1 VSDLSLTSNAAGS
14 RFAGVDEAGRGPL
27 AGPVVAAA
35 VVLNPAS
42 PIEGLRDS
50 KKLSARQRDARS
62 LEIRTRALAWAIGEA
77 SAEEIDR
84 MNILAASMLAMR
96 RAVRQL
102 AIAFSEVQVDGP
114 HNPGGFIATHPES
127 VSKSP
132 HHRVMPLK
140 RGFQTGFE
148 AEVEPEAGAKAQAE
162 AAAESEVEAESL
174 SRAQAEAAADRALWA
189 TLSVRCIVRGD
200 QQVAE
205 IAAASILAK
214 TYRDRWMTEAALRFP
229 GYGFEQHKGY
239 PTLEHRS
246 VLSRLGLSPI
256 HRRTFA
262 WK

>member
-42 PIEGLRDS
+42 PIDGLRDS

-62 LEIRTRALAWAIGEA
+62 LEIRTRALAWTIGQA

-114 HNPGGFIATHPES
+114 HNPGGFIAPHPES
-127 VSKSP
+127 VSRSP

-140 RGFQTGFE
+140 GGFQPGFE
-148 AEVEPEAGAKAQAE
+148 AEVEPEAGAK
-162 AAAESEVEAESL
+162 
-174 SRAQAEAAADRALWA
+174 AQAEAAADRALWA

>member
-42 PIEGLRDS
+42 PIDGLRDS

-62 LEIRTRALAWAIGEA
+62 LEIRTRALAWTIGQA

-114 HNPGGFIATHPES
+114 HNPGGFIAPHPES
-127 VSKSP
+127 VSRSP

-140 RGFQTGFE
+140 GGFQAGFE
-148 AEVEPEAGAKAQAE
+148 AEVEPEAGAK
-162 AAAESEVEAESL
+162 
-174 SRAQAEAAADRALWA
+174 AQAEAAADRALWA

>member
-1 VSDLSLTSNAAGS
+1 MSDLSLTSNAAGS

-42 PIEGLRDS
+42 PIDGLRDS

-140 RGFQTGFE
+140 GGFQPGFE
-148 AEVEPEAGAKAQAE
+148 AEVEPEAGAK
-162 AAAESEVEAESL
+162 
-174 SRAQAEAAADRALWA
+174 AQAEAAADRALWA

>member
-42 PIEGLRDS
+42 PIDGLRDS

-84 MNILAASMLAMR
+84 MNILEASMLAMR

-114 HNPGGFIATHPES
+114 HNPGGFIAPHSES

-140 RGFQTGFE
+140 GGFQPGFE
-148 AEVEPEAGAKAQAE
+148 AEVEPEAGAK
-162 AAAESEVEAESL
+162 
-174 SRAQAEAAADRALWA
+174 AQAEAAADRALWA

>member
-1 VSDLSLTSNAAGS
+1 MSDLSLTSNAAGS

-42 PIEGLRDS
+42 PIDGLRDS

-62 LEIRTRALAWAIGEA
+62 LEIRTRALAWTIGQA

-114 HNPGGFIATHPES
+114 HNPGGFIAPHPES

-140 RGFQTGFE
+140 GGFQPGFE
-148 AEVEPEAGAKAQAE
+148 AEVEPEAGAK
-162 AAAESEVEAESL
+162 
-174 SRAQAEAAADRALWA
+174 AQAEAAADRALWA

>member
-1 VSDLSLTSNAAGS
+1 MSDLSLTSNAAGS

-162 AAAESEVEAESL
+162 AAA
-174 SRAQAEAAADRALWA
+174 DRALWA

>member
-42 PIEGLRDS
+42 PIDGLRDS

-62 LEIRTRALAWAIGEA
+62 LEIRTRALAWTIGQA

-114 HNPGGFIATHPES
+114 HNPGGFIAPHPES

-140 RGFQTGFE
+140 GGFQPGFE
-148 AEVEPEAGAKAQAE
+148 AEVEPEAGAK
-162 AAAESEVEAESL
+162 
-174 SRAQAEAAADRALWA
+174 AQAEAAADRALWA

>member
-1 VSDLSLTSNAAGS
+1 MSDLSLTSNAAGS

-140 RGFQTGFE
+140 GGFQTGFE
-148 AEVEPEAGAKAQAE
+148 AEVEPEAGAK
-162 AAAESEVEAESL
+162 
-174 SRAQAEAAADRALWA
+174 AQAEAAADRALWA

>member
-1 VSDLSLTSNAAGS
+1 MSDLSLTSNAAGS

-140 RGFQTGFE
+140 GGFQTGFE

-162 AAAESEVEAESL
+162 AAA
-174 SRAQAEAAADRALWA
+174 DRALWA
-189 TLSVRCIVRGD
+189 ALSVRCIVRGD

>member
-1 VSDLSLTSNAAGS
+1 
-14 RFAGVDEAGRGPL
+14 
-27 AGPVVAAA
+27 
-35 VVLNPAS
+35 
-42 PIEGLRDS
+42 
-50 KKLSARQRDARS
+50 
-62 LEIRTRALAWAIGEA
+62 
-77 SAEEIDR
+77 

-140 RGFQTGFE
+140 GGFQTGFE
-148 AEVEPEAGAKAQAE
+148 AEVEPEAGAK
-162 AAAESEVEAESL
+162 
-174 SRAQAEAAADRALWA
+174 AQAEAAADRALWA

>member
-42 PIEGLRDS
+42 PIDGLRDS

-62 LEIRTRALAWAIGEA
+62 MEIRTRALAWTIGQA

-114 HNPGGFIATHPES
+114 HNPGGFIAPHPES
-127 VSKSP
+127 VSRSP

-140 RGFQTGFE
+140 GGFQPGFE
-148 AEVEPEAGAKAQAE
+148 AEVEPEAGAKAK
-162 AAAESEVEAESL
+162 
-174 SRAQAEAAADRALWA
+174 AEAAADRALWA

>member
-1 VSDLSLTSNAAGS
+1 MSDLSLTSNAAGS

-42 PIEGLRDS
+42 PIDGLRDS

-62 LEIRTRALAWAIGEA
+62 LEIRTRALAWTIGQA

-114 HNPGGFIATHPES
+114 HNPGGFIAPHPES
-127 VSKSP
+127 VSRSP

-140 RGFQTGFE
+140 GGFQAGFE
-148 AEVEPEAGAKAQAE
+148 AEVEPEAGAK
-162 AAAESEVEAESL
+162 
-174 SRAQAEAAADRALWA
+174 AQAEAAADRALWA

>member
-1 VSDLSLTSNAAGS
+1 MSDLSLTSNAAGS

-42 PIEGLRDS
+42 PIDGLRDS

-62 LEIRTRALAWAIGEA
+62 LEIRTRALAWTIGQA

-114 HNPGGFIATHPES
+114 HNPGGFIAPHPES
-127 VSKSP
+127 VSRSP

-140 RGFQTGFE
+140 GGFQPGFE
-148 AEVEPEAGAKAQAE
+148 AEVEPEAGAK
-162 AAAESEVEAESL
+162 
-174 SRAQAEAAADRALWA
+174 AQAEAAADRALWA